1 MHILPGYHSAL
12 LKRILIL
19 PVTGVPD
26 VESRFMTSIISKT
39 FEAQGHYQVV
49 VYQPGQSE
57 QFDRIM
63 SLSRLVNGAIPLD
76 VIPEL
81 GRLARADAVIVT
93 HQSTM
98 APVGGVIYRFES
110 RTGAIIRNQ
119 LTPRHPPRSGE
130 SSGFTPVDIFFPSG
144 QIRMQML
151 EASSI
156 QRLWETRK
164 EIESPSALRQM
175 IEGVPA
181 QRGEE

>member
-1 MHILPGYHSAL
+1 
-12 LKRILIL
+12 
-19 PVTGVPD
+19 
-26 VESRFMTSIISKT
+26 MTSIISKT

-49 VYQPGQSE
+49 DYQPGQSD
-57 QFDRIM
+57 QFDWIM
-63 SLSRLVNGAIPLD
+63 SLSRQVNGAIPLD

-81 GRLARADAVIVT
+81 GRLARVDAIIMT

-110 RTGAIIRNQ
+110 RTGAIIRDR
-119 LTPRHPPRSGE
+119 LPPRHPPQSGDA
-130 SSGFTPVDIFFPSG
+130 SGFTPVDIVFPSG
-144 QIRMQML
+144 KIRMQML

-156 QRLWETRK
+156 QCLWETQK

-181 QRGEE
+181 QRREE